1 MKNQLELTRSFGG
14 IVSNDIKSFNSKEH
28 RQSETRNLRAYLKGI
43 PYFTNGTLDEKTGE
57 LVKFKVEE
65 NWSY

>member
-1 MKNQLELTRSFGG
+1 MKKENQPTRSFGG
-14 IVSNDIKSFNSKEH
+14 IVSNDIKSFNNKEH
-28 RQSETRNLRAYLKGI
+28 RRSETRHLRAYLKGI